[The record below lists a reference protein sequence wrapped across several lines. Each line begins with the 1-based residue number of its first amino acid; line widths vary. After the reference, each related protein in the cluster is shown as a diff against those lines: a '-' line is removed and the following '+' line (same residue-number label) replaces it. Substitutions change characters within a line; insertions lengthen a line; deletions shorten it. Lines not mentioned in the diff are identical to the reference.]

1 MSLLITALSVVE
13 ELKRFMVVA
22 KLQNPT
28 TRRQKQTKQ
37 EGTADDNTETVKH
50 EDDGTVTITRME
62 IQPSSHGR
70 ERFGS
75 GTKNWGKFHSDTPA
89 LRRFLK

>member
-1 MSLLITALSVVE
+1 ME
-13 ELKRFMVVA
+13 ELKRFMEMA

-28 TRRQKQTKQ
+28 QRRKQTKE
-37 EGTADDNTETVKH
+37 EGTSNDKTETVKH
-50 EDDGTVTITRME
+50 EDDGTITITRME

-75 GTKNWGKFHSDTPA
+75 GTKNWKKFPVDTPA
-89 LRRFLK
+89 LQRVLK